1 MLDDAITLLPQTK
14 LRKLSAQYLNLA
26 EVRSDGERKENLL
39 TDAKAFQKTSLT
51 GKYYQAFAVNSKNY
65 REESNGTL
73 AWIADCL
80 RLLERC
86 VAQSRNHDC
95 SWSSMNCTRRMTTRP
110 REQHE
115 TILCLA
121 KTSYK
126 KECQETF
133 LFVGSVPTLFSSR
146 HSAQPFERALAI
158 GEWSCSG
165 DVVSCFVSSHE
176 TVRFLFLPV
185 VPFPCRDGAHSFLE
199 TDKHN
204 DCRIANHGPI

>member
-1 MLDDAITLLPQTK
+1 MYGRFIFTNASK
-14 LRKLSAQYLNLA
+14 LGL
-26 EVRSDGERKENLL
+26 
-39 TDAKAFQKTSLT
+39 
-51 GKYYQAFAVNSKNY
+51 
-65 REESNGTL
+65 
-73 AWIADCL
+73 I
-80 RLLERC
+80 
-86 VAQSRNHDC
+86 
-95 SWSSMNCTRRMTTRP
+95 
-110 REQHE
+110 
-115 TILCLA
+115 A

-126 KECQETF
+126 KECQEKYFPT
-133 LFVGSVPTLFSSR
+133 GSVPTLFSSR

>member
-1 MLDDAITLLPQTK
+1 MQAN
-14 LRKLSAQYLNLA
+14 RKFHC
-26 EVRSDGERKENLL
+26 VDG
-39 TDAKAFQKTSLT
+39 
-51 GKYYQAFAVNSKNY
+51 
-65 REESNGTL
+65 
-73 AWIADCL
+73 
-80 RLLERC
+80 
-86 VAQSRNHDC
+86 
-95 SWSSMNCTRRMTTRP
+95 SSMNRP
-110 REQHE
+110 
-115 TILCLA
+115 
-121 KTSYK
+121 TSYVLPRRTLG
-126 KECQETF
+126 CGHFQRNDCAG
-133 LFVGSVPTLFSSR
+133 GSRQWCASPKRSR

>member
-1 MLDDAITLLPQTK
+1 MRNSLY
-14 LRKLSAQYLNLA
+14 LS
-26 EVRSDGERKENLL
+26 
-39 TDAKAFQKTSLT
+39 
-51 GKYYQAFAVNSKNY
+51 
-65 REESNGTL
+65 
-73 AWIADCL
+73 
-80 RLLERC
+80 
-86 VAQSRNHDC
+86 
-95 SWSSMNCTRRMTTRP
+95 
-110 REQHE
+110 
-115 TILCLA
+115 LA

>member
-1 MLDDAITLLPQTK
+1 MERATSNTQN
-14 LRKLSAQYLNLA
+14 SCSHS
-26 EVRSDGERKENLL
+26 SDGSRKKRQISETERSKIGHRNATQLRNL
-39 TDAKAFQKTSLT
+39 T
-51 GKYYQAFAVNSKNY
+51 
-65 REESNGTL
+65 
-73 AWIADCL
+73 
-80 RLLERC
+80 
-86 VAQSRNHDC
+86 
-95 SWSSMNCTRRMTTRP
+95 
-110 REQHE
+110 
-115 TILCLA
+115 LCLA

-126 KECQETF
+126 KECQETL

>member
-1 MLDDAITLLPQTK
+1 MC
-14 LRKLSAQYLNLA
+14 
-26 EVRSDGERKENLL
+26 
-39 TDAKAFQKTSLT
+39 F
-51 GKYYQAFAVNSKNY
+51 
-65 REESNGTL
+65 
-73 AWIADCL
+73 
-80 RLLERC
+80 
-86 VAQSRNHDC
+86 
-95 SWSSMNCTRRMTTRP
+95 
-110 REQHE
+110 
-115 TILCLA
+115 A

-126 KECQETF
+126 KECQEIF

-146 HSAQPFERALAI
+146 HSAQPFERALAM

-185 VPFPCRDGAHSFLE
+185 VPFPCRDSAHSFLE